1 MSLIRRGVNPFYV
14 VLVLAAVAFTLT
26 ASAYGVM
33 TVRGLKPASRTEPE
47 SELITYMRRN
57 GTRIMLYEIGI
68 LALASGLAMATDR
81 YWSPEQTP
89 ASGNITADERTNRG
103 QSELHKKE
111 NAP

>member
-57 GTRIMLYEIGI
+57 GTKIMLYEIGI

-81 YWSPEQTP
+81 YWSPERT
-89 ASGNITADERTNRG
+89 ARSGDVTAGEHTNRR
-103 QSELHKKE
+103 QSDLLPKE
-111 NAP
+111 